1 MACICSEIETLGAA
15 TTRAV
20 HASFGPVSPTGTVV
34 FGNSTPGCAG
44 PLTIGAA
51 TTPSLGN
58 ACFAVTCRATPPGSP
73 GFLALSG
80 APLVQPFVLFG
91 MELWIDP
98 GYPVFVALGTVSE
111 STGLASVPL
120 PLPPD
125 PGLTGAQLYAQFLWP
140 DSCAPGSL
148 AASQALAV
156 TIQP

>member
-1 MACICSEIETLGAA
+1 MELSRREFVQLTGAVAGASVWRPREREIK
-15 TTRAV
+15 
-20 HASFGPVSPTGTVV
+20 
-34 FGNSTPGCAG
+34 
-44 PLTIGAA
+44 TI
-51 TTPSLGN
+51 SKQ
-58 ACFAVTCRATPPGSP
+58 PGSP

-98 GYPVFVALGTVSE
+98 GYPVFLALGTVSDN
-111 STGLASVPL
+111 TGLASVPL

-156 TIQP
+156 TVQP